1 MLIGANC
8 IKALEPMEIKYS
20 RNGGLYTYRTKLGW
34 CIVGPIT
41 TSRNNVSVKCHKIAV
56 KDVPSRKMA
65 PHHFVLDDEPNIKD
79 VGIKEMLEQMYYS
92 DFCECSCL
100 QVNSIVGNLEHIS
113 RALPHSAPL
122 LVTHPFLEF
131 C

>member
-1 MLIGANC
+1 MNNIGGRMLIGANC

-65 PHHFVLDDEPNIKD
+65 PHHFVLDDEPNRRCWHKRN
-79 VGIKEMLEQMYYS
+79 VGANVL
-92 DFCECSCL
+92 
-100 QVNSIVGNLEHIS
+100 
-113 RALPHSAPL
+113 
-122 LVTHPFLEF
+122 
-131 C
+131 